1 MGTPNTEQAYRE
13 QVAKINDNAAQ
24 LAKTIIEPQMD
35 NGTIITD
42 SAARNEALTQNID
55 GSIFDNAGEMSQM
68 VVGCAANAV
77 RQYHSL
83 HGEMPSAELM
93 SSMHN
98 SIENMLADDTENPHL
113 RAVLDSAGDGSM
125 SSSEGI
131 IQRNRMVA
139 LVVPVQLMMITN
151 DMVTHIPANYNKS
164 EIFRINR
171 VAGSTFG
178 DLKEGEL
185 IDVDFS
191 GQYSSMDQR
200 HKIAVGD
207 DAAKEFSFDIAQK
220 SKTMPFVKGKV
231 RILVDRMPT
240 GGDDGKGGI
249 FGKFTDAD
257 ADEVTYTGKVDY
269 QKGQIALKF
278 SKAPKTGIE
287 IHTIAD
293 ISIEKDPSLI
303 PTVEHEMVSYD
314 LYPHESALVS
324 SNSIQSQ
331 FTGKREYNINIA
343 SMQLATARN
352 LMAADKDRK
361 RLNDIYFYAK
371 GEKKFDLTIPAG
383 LSYRQHYEM
392 IQTTLLA
399 ISTELMNRTKRS
411 GLVGLVAGREASRI
425 LKSLGSPH
433 MIYAPNYRQLPQPH
447 YVGTV
452 FGYKLKE
459 DPHSPDPWRVLCYAK
474 GREHGDAGYVAG
486 DAISA
491 INFAHSINRSLKHE
505 NTLYE
510 LAYRDLHPHNG
521 RDWFMWLRF
530 EPQK

>member
-1 MGTPNTEQAYRE
+1 MGNPTTEQAYRD
-13 QVAKINDNAAQ
+13 QVAKINNNASELAQ
-24 LAKTIIEPQMD
+24 VIVKPQFD
-35 NGTIITD
+35 GNDIITD
-42 SAARNEALTQNID
+42 SAARNDAIKASLA
-55 GSIFDNAGEMSQM
+55 GSIFDGAGEMGAMIAGS
-68 VVGCAANAV
+68 AANAV
-77 RQYHSL
+77 RQYRHI
-83 HGEMPSAELM
+83 HGELPSAELM

-98 SIENMLADDTENPHL
+98 SIANMLSANPEHEGL
-113 RAVLDSAGDGSM
+113 KSILDSAGDGTM
-125 SSSEGI
+125 GSSEGI

-171 VAGSTFG
+171 VAGTTFG
-178 DLKEGEL
+178 DLKEGEI

-200 HKIAVGD
+200 HLIGNGD
-207 DAAKEFSFDIAQK
+207 GSELNFAFDIASK
-220 SKTMPFVKGKV
+220 SKAMPFVKGKV
-231 RILVDRMPT
+231 RILVDRMPV
-240 GGDDGKGGI
+240 GGDDAKGGI

-257 ADEVTYTGKVDY
+257 GETVTFTGTVNY
-269 QKGQIALKF
+269 QVGQLALKF

-303 PTVEHEMVSYD
+303 PTVEHEMLSYE
-314 LYPHESALVS
+314 LFPHESALVS

-331 FTGKREYNINIA
+331 FTGKREYNMDIA
-343 SMQLATARN
+343 GMQLATARN

-371 GEKKFDLTIPAG
+371 GEKTFNLAIPTG
-383 LSYRQHYEM
+383 LAYRQHYEM
-392 IQTTLLA
+392 VQTVLLA

-411 GLVGLVAGREASRI
+411 GLVGIVAGREASRI
-425 LKSLGSPH
+425 LKSIGAPH
-433 MIYAPNYRQLPQPH
+433 MVYAPNYRQLPQPH
-447 YVGTV
+447 YVGTI
-452 FGYKLKE
+452 FGYKFKE
-459 DPHSPDPWRVLCYAK
+459 DPHMQDPWRVLCYAK

-491 INFAHSINRSLKHE
+491 VNFAHSVGRNLKHE

-521 RDWFMWLRF
+521 RDWYMWLRLIP
-530 EPQK
+530 E